1 MLPVLFLLCRYGF
14 STKLT
19 GEAGETRKGEEEE
32 EKEKEEGKEEG
43 ERKDGTGVGNGQ
55 E

>member
-1 MLPVLFLLCRYGF
+1 MLFLLCRYGF
-14 STKLT
+14 STKLA

-55 E
+55 M

>member
-1 MLPVLFLLCRYGF
+1 MLPVLFLLLRYGF

-32 EKEKEEGKEEG
+32 GKEEG
-43 ERKDGTGVGNGQ
+43 ERKDGTEVGNGQ